1 MLSIGSLMR
10 AAAKG
15 APVRA
20 LAVYLPKPN
29 FFMLT
34 QPTIQQGSDL
44 RGKVLGVTGYG
55 GNSDV
60 TAQLYVSSFG
70 LDSQH
75 DVQYLNL
82 GEEPVLWESLRLG
95 RIDGAPMSP
104 PYPAL
109 GERAGD
115 ERAGRPLS
123 TSPSSTRSPGSAPAR
138 RRSPPSATPSSGC

>member
-34 QPTIQQGSDL
+34 QPTIQQGGDL

-55 GNSDV
+55 GNSHV

-70 LDSQH
+70 LD
-75 DVQYLNL
+75 
-82 GEEPVLWESLRLG
+82 R
-95 RIDGAPMSP
+95 
-104 PYPAL
+104 
-109 GERAGD
+109 
-115 ERAGRPLS
+115 S
-123 TSPSSTRSPGSAPAR
+123 TTCST
-138 RRSPPSATPSSGC
+138 